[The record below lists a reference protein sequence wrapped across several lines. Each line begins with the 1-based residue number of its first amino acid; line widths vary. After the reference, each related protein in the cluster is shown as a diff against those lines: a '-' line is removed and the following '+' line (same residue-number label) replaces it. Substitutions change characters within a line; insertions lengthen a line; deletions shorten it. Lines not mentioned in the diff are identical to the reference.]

1 MSAGLAPGGAG
12 GEESCPAPPPAPD
25 GVAHSVCS
33 AVACGRSI
41 TQAPTFLVSGL
52 LPSCLRPNVPSL
64 FYSFTVL
71 DALGLL
77 CCTGAFSSRRVRTA
91 LGVVRGFSSRRLFL
105 LQSMGSRHAGFSSYG
120 PRALLPR
127 GIWDLLRA
135 GVEPVSPTPVGG
147 FLATG
152 SPGKSLISSS

>member
-1 MSAGLAPGGAG
+1 MRSPAQRLPRLPTVSLTASAAPWLAAEASPRPRP
-12 GEESCPAPPPAPD
+12 S
-25 GVAHSVCS
+25 SS
-33 AVACGRSI
+33 A
-41 TQAPTFLVSGL
+41 GL
-52 LPSCLRPNVPSL
+52 LPSCLRPNAPSL

-77 CCTGAFSSRRVRTA
+77 CCTGAFSSRRVRTD
-91 LGVVRGFSSRRLFL
+91 LGEVCGFSSRRLFL

-127 GIWDLLRA
+127 GMWDLLRA